1 MKKRWMAVVVAGFL
15 LITSGAACAEGSWG
29 SINQPLTRPEGW
41 QDFVMDSAFSLGEAV
56 EMDGVRVLSYGDYP
70 VIDGS
75 TVCVPMAMELAR
87 QHLDMAEEDLAG
99 FVNFSTTHSAYE
111 RLIGGL
117 PHSSVTVMSQNAMLD
132 DTQPVTLF
140 LGTAPS
146 DEEQAMAEAA
156 GVTLVMRPVC
166 YDAFVFLVN
175 AENPVDSLTVD
186 QIRSVYTGETTH
198 WQDVGGGDGFI
209 HAYQRPKNSGSQT
222 AMETLVMAGLRL
234 QAESVYVSDGMGDL
248 VRVVGDYSNGLNSL
262 GYSFLYYV
270 DVLYKSGAV
279 KTLAVDGVTP
289 TPEHLRSGEYPF
301 TTCYYAVYREDDD
314 QTAAFVDW
322 LTGPEGQ
329 RCVAQAGYVPI
340 IPAA

>member
-1 MKKRWMAVVVAGFL
+1 MRKRLMATL
-15 LITSGAACAEGSWG
+15 LVISLLTICGASCAEGSWG

-41 QDFVMDSAFSLGEAV
+41 QDFVTDSAFPLGEAA
-56 EMDGVRVLSYGDYP
+56 EKDGVRVLSYGGYP
-70 VIDGS
+70 AIDGS

-87 QHLDMAEEDLAG
+87 QHLDMAEEDLPG
-99 FVNFSTTHSAYE
+99 FVNFSTTHYAYE
-111 RLIGGL
+111 RLIGGR
-117 PHSSVTVMSQNAMLD
+117 PNPSVTVMSQNAMLD

-175 AENPVDSLTVD
+175 AENPVDSLTVE
-186 QIRSVYTGETTH
+186 QIRSVYTGETTR
-198 WQDVGGGDGFI
+198 WQDVGGGDGLI
-209 HAYQRPKNSGSQT
+209 NAYQRPKNSGSQT

-234 QAESVYVSDGMGDL
+234 QAEPTYVSDGMGDL
-248 VRVVGDYSNGLNSL
+248 VSAVGDYNNGLNSL

-301 TTCYYAVYREDDD
+301 TTCYYAVYREGDA

-340 IPAA
+340 PPVE

>member
-1 MKKRWMAVVVAGFL
+1 MKKRWMAAVAAGLL

-29 SINQPLTRPEGW
+29 SINQPITRPEGW
-41 QDFVMDSAFSLGEAV
+41 QDFVTDSAFSLGEAV
-56 EMDGVRVLSYGDYP
+56 DRDGVRVLSYGDYP
-70 VIDGS
+70 AIDGS

-87 QHLDMAEEDLAG
+87 QHLDMAEEDLTG
-99 FVNFSTTHSAYE
+99 FVSFSTTHSAYE
-111 RLIGGL
+111 RLIGGR
-117 PHSSVTVMSQNAMLD
+117 PNPSVTVISQNVMMD
-132 DTQPVTLF
+132 DTQPITLF

-146 DEEQAMAEAA
+146 DEEQAMAETA
-156 GVTLVMRPVC
+156 GVALVMRPVC

-186 QIRSVYTGETTH
+186 QIRSVYTGETTR
-198 WQDVGGGDGFI
+198 WQDLGGGDGLI

-248 VRVVGDYSNGLNSL
+248 VSTVGDYNNGLNSL

-270 DVLYKSGAV
+270 DVLYQSGAV

-301 TTCYYAVYREDDD
+301 TTCYYAVYRAGDD
-314 QTAAFVDW
+314 QTAAFADW

-340 IPAA
+340 LPVE